1 MEKTKTYINRKG
13 EKFAVSLFDDVPGNT
28 LTIDADAKKLEIIIK
43 EDYPN
48 AAQRS
53 TASHVFG
60 DWMKEISSAKADGEA
75 SVASDP
81 SSFIVEIKDDD
92 KLSKSSAETVI
103 RAWLAWL
110 DTFIK
115 IDEAK
120 TAKRAGPGN
129 GESEDDDPG
138 PTDKSSKKS
147 DDDKKSEDS
156 KKESEEDKKSDDD
169 KKPEGGKKSSSTPFV
184 AEEKPYYALTPEER
198 RERFRRKVKFNLGQD
213 VLDRKREDADAS

>member
-1 MEKTKTYINRKG
+1 MEKSKIYINRKG

-28 LTIDADAKKLEIIIK
+28 LTIDADTKKLEIIIK

-48 AAQRS
+48 AAQRA

-60 DWMKEISSAKADGEA
+60 DWMKEVSSTKADGEA
-75 SVASDP
+75 SMTSDP

-92 KLSKSSAETVI
+92 KLSKSAAESVV

-115 IDEAK
+115 ADEAK
-120 TAKRAGPGN
+120 AAKRATMPSAGFVDDPGT
-129 GESEDDDPG
+129 GSKDPDEDDDPG

-147 DDDKKSEDS
+147 EDDKKT
-156 KKESEEDKKSDDD
+156 
-169 KKPEGGKKSSSTPFV
+169 SSTPFV

-198 RERFRRKVKFNLGQD
+198 KERFRRKVKFNLGQD
-213 VLDRKREDADAS
+213 VLDRKCEDAS